1 MPLKG
6 YIVLLDEFLY
16 KIGFDVDSGKIKQ
29 IEQGLKNISSLAKQT
44 AQPISDAVKAG
55 MERNAELIAK
65 LEQAKNKG
73 VEWCEEAKGQAEELT
88 TSFHEVAEAEEKVGE
103 KAKEAAKETKKLT
116 EEKPAINLK
125 QELGNIRSKF
135 MLIGAAATAA
145 SGLIANYLT
154 VPLQNIEELAK
165 KKDRLFNITQ
175 AEIIQ
180 AKVYQDQLQKT
191 KTAVQSI
198 VTQTALKLIPVVNQS
213 LKGFNN
219 FLRANKALV
228 VEGLTNVFKWIL
240 KLGQVFTNTFRFLN
254 KVISSTIG
262 WKAALLI
269 LVGILAVV
277 KRAMLAAFLTNPI
290 GWVIMLIGGLILLI
304 DDLMTYLDGGESLLG
319 DYWKPF
325 IEWGKKAIA
334 WFKSVKPTIE
344 QVLNNIMAIFS
355 GIFNAIL
362 GIFKILIG
370 IFTADFDLI
379 EQGWDELWDG
389 VKTTFEAWVETI
401 EMIVAAFIDVI
412 QNFFSIAWKF
422 ISAGFENLGKVI
434 MKPFELAFK
443 WIKDQYNKY
452 IAPIVDTVKN
462 FDIGQTASDM
472 WEGAKS
478 FLGFGNDTPKAAIAT
493 QYADNN
499 RNVKKL
505 DAAGMNEVKGGLELK
520 GPWEFSY
527 NESGAYAVIE
537 ENKGSRYIKEEYK
550 QGLGAYNL
558 PGYYLAY
565 TVKREIKSSRYG
577 RYYSAAAYNEK
588 TGEYHKISSS
598 FVLNNNAVV
607 RQLRDSFKRRME
619 SDLGGW

>member
-29 IEQGLKNISSLAKQT
+29 IEQGLKNISSIAKQT

-65 LEQAKNKG
+65 LDQFKNKVKNWSEG
-73 VEWCEEAKGQAEELT
+73 ARGQAEELT
-88 TSFHEVAEAEEKVGE
+88 TSFHKVAEAEEKVGE

-125 QELGNIRSKF
+125 QELSNIRSKF

-154 VPLQNIEELAK
+154 VPLQNIDELAK

-180 AKVYQDQLQKT
+180 AKEYQDQLQKT

-198 VTQTALKLIPVVNQS
+198 VTQTALKLIPVFNQS

-219 FLRANKALV
+219 FLIANKALV

-254 KVISSTIG
+254 KVIG

-269 LVGILAVV
+269 LVGVLAVV

-290 GWVIMLIGGLILLI
+290 GWVIMLIGALMLAI

-325 IEWGKKAIA
+325 IEWCKKAIA
-334 WFKSVKPTIE
+334 LYKEIEPTIKE
-344 QVLNNIMAIFS
+344 VWDFVVNFIIES
-355 GIFNAIL
+355 VNAII
-362 GIFKILIG
+362 GVFKILYG
-370 IFTADFDLI
+370 VFTGDWELI
-379 EQGWDELWDG
+379 KQGFQEVGDAIL
-389 VKTTFEAWVETI
+389 KAFEV
-401 EMIVAAFIDVI
+401 
-412 QNFFSIAWKF
+412 
-422 ISAGFENLGKVI
+422 
-434 MKPFELAFK
+434 PFK
-443 WIKDQYNKY
+443 WIKKQYDEY
-452 IAPIVDTVKN
+452 IVPIINAVKN
-462 FDIGQTASDM
+462 FDIGQTAKDM
-472 WEGAKS
+472 WEGTKNL
-478 FLGFGNDTPKAAIAT
+478 FGFGNDTPKAAIAT

-499 RNVKKL
+499 RSVQYN
-505 DAAGMNEVKGGLELK
+505 GGTATTTININTNNPQMANQIINNRQKNDLA
-520 GPWEFSY
+520 FTQ
-527 NESGAYAVIE
+527 A
-537 ENKGSRYIKEEYK
+537 
-550 QGLGAYNL
+550 NL
-558 PGYYLAY
+558 RGGY
-565 TVKREIKSSRYG
+565 
-577 RYYSAAAYNEK
+577 
-588 TGEYHKISSS
+588 
-598 FVLNNNAVV
+598 
-607 RQLRDSFKRRME
+607 
-619 SDLGGW
+619 

>member
-1 MPLKG
+1 M
-6 YIVLLDEFLY
+6 LLDEFLY

-44 AQPISDAVKAG
+44 AQPISDAVRAG

-65 LEQAKNKG
+65 LEQAKNQG

-116 EEKPAINLK
+116 EKKPAINLK
-125 QELGNIRSKF
+125 QELSNIRSKF
-135 MLIGAAATAA
+135 MLIGAVATAA

-154 VPLQNIEELAK
+154 VPLQNIQELAK
-165 KKDRLFNITQ
+165 QKNKLFNITQ
-175 AEIIQ
+175 AEIDQ
-180 AKVYQDQLQKT
+180 AKEYQDRLQES
-191 KTAVQSI
+191 KTAMQSI
-198 VTQTALKLIPVVNQS
+198 ATQVALKLVPVVNQS

-269 LVGILAVV
+269 LVGVLAVV

-290 GWVIMLIGGLILLI
+290 GWVILLIGGLILLI

-344 QVLNNIMAIFS
+344 RVLNNIMAIFS

-362 GIFKILIG
+362 GIFKIFIG

-379 EQGWDELWDG
+379 EQGWNELWSG
-389 VKTTFEAWVETI
+389 IKTAFNAWIENIKIAFKIFIEAVKNLFAVVWTY
-401 EMIVAAFIDVI
+401 
-412 QNFFSIAWKF
+412 

-452 IAPIVDTVKN
+452 IAPIVDAVKN
-462 FDIGQTASDM
+462 FDIGQTAKDM
-472 WEGAKS
+472 WESTKN
-478 FLGFGNDTPKAAIAT
+478 FLGFSNDAAKTAALPT
-493 QYADNN
+493 QYVDNN
-499 RNVKKL
+499 RTSTYN
-505 DAAGMNEVKGGLELK
+505 GGDITNT
-520 GPWEFSY
+520 Y
-527 NESGAYAVIE
+527 NITTQNPEMVERIMQ
-537 ENKGSRYIKEEYK
+537 K
-550 QGLGAYNL
+550 QNQLNL
-558 PGYYLAY
+558 
-565 TVKREIKSSRYG
+565 
-577 RYYSAAAYNEK
+577 AAAYHN
-588 TGEYHKISSS
+588 
-598 FVLNNNAVV
+598 V
-607 RQLRDSFKRRME
+607 
-619 SDLGGW
+619 GGGY

>member
-1 MPLKG
+1 MHLKG

-29 IEQGLKNISSLAKQT
+29 IEQGLKNVSSIAKQT

-55 MERNAELIAK
+55 MERNAELMAK
-65 LEQAKNKG
+65 IDQFKSNVKN
-73 VEWCEEAKGQAEELT
+73 WCEEAREQTKELAAG
-88 TSFHEVAEAEEKVGE
+88 FHEVAEAEEKVGE
-103 KAKEAAKETKKLT
+103 KAKEASKETKKLT
-116 EEKPAINLK
+116 EKKSATNLK
-125 QELGNIRSKF
+125 QELSNIRSKF

-154 VPLQNIEELAK
+154 VPLQNIDELAK

-175 AEIIQ
+175 AEINQ
-180 AKVYQDQLQKT
+180 AKEYQDQLQKT

-198 VTQTALKLIPVVNQS
+198 VTQTAIKLIPVVNQS

-254 KVISSTIG
+254 KVISATIG
-262 WKAALLI
+262 WKTALLI
-269 LVGILAVV
+269 LVGVLAVV

-304 DDLMTYLDGGESLLG
+304 DDLMTYLDGGESLFG
-319 DYWKPF
+319 DSWKPF
-325 IEWGKKAIA
+325 IEGGKKAIA

-344 QVLNNIMAIFS
+344 RV
-355 GIFNAIL
+355 FNGTVKTIV
-362 GIFKILIG
+362 GFGQSVIG
-370 IFTADFDLI
+370 ILASIGALFTLRLADLKEALRFWCDGSIKMI
-379 EQGWDELWDG
+379 EGLCNIFGTSWSEVTEKVKKTIFAWIDDIKVGFENLGKAIMQGWNELWDG

-422 ISAGFENLGKVI
+422 ISAGFENLGKAI
-434 MKPFELAFK
+434 MQPFELAFK

-452 IAPIVDTVKN
+452 IAPIVDAVKN

-472 WEGAKS
+472 WEGAKN
-478 FLGFGNDTPKAAIAT
+478 FLGFGNDTPKAALAT

-499 RNVKKL
+499 RTSTYNGGDITNTYNITTQNPEMVERIMEKQKKL
-505 DAAGMNEVKGGLELK
+505 
-520 GPWEFSY
+520 
-527 NESGAYAVIE
+527 
-537 ENKGSRYIKEEYK
+537 
-550 QGLGAYNL
+550 NL
-558 PGYYLAY
+558 
-565 TVKREIKSSRYG
+565 
-577 RYYSAAAYNEK
+577 AAAYHN
-588 TGEYHKISSS
+588 
-598 FVLNNNAVV
+598 V
-607 RQLRDSFKRRME
+607 
-619 SDLGGW
+619 GGGY

>member
-1 MPLKG
+1 MATDHKRLCHTKRPTHYLRPRGRNSNARGYYRATKRGAPSLRKTIRLTPLFSTHKPKNQLKNTLICTLKG

-29 IEQGLKNISSLAKQT
+29 IEQGLKNVSSIAKQT

-55 MERNAELIAK
+55 MERNAELMAK
-65 LEQAKNKG
+65 IDQFKDKVKN
-73 VEWCEEAKGQAEELT
+73 WCEGAREQAEELAAG
-88 TSFHEVAEAEEKVGE
+88 FHEVAEAEEKVGE
-103 KAKEAAKETKKLT
+103 KAKEASKETKKLT
-116 EEKPAINLK
+116 EKKPAANLE
-125 QELGNIRSKF
+125 QELSNIRSKF

-154 VPLQNIEELAK
+154 VPLQNIDELAK

-180 AKVYQDQLQKT
+180 AKEYQDQLQKT

-198 VTQTALKLIPVVNQS
+198 VTQTAIKLIPVVNQS

-262 WKAALLI
+262 WKTALLI
-269 LVGILAVV
+269 LVGVLAVV

-290 GWVIMLIGGLILLI
+290 GWVILLIGGLILLI
-304 DDLMTYLDGGESLLG
+304 DDLMTYLDGGESLFG
-319 DYWKPF
+319 DYWKPC

-344 QVLNNIMAIFS
+344 QVLNNILTIFR
-355 GIFNAIL
+355 GIFNAIV
-362 GIFKILIG
+362 GYFKIFIG

-379 EQGWDELWDG
+379 EQGWNELWSG
-389 VKTTFEAWVETI
+389 IKTAFNAWIENIKIAFKIFIEAVKNLFTVVWAY
-401 EMIVAAFIDVI
+401 
-412 QNFFSIAWKF
+412 

-472 WEGAKS
+472 WESTKS
-478 FLGFGNDTPKAAIAT
+478 FLGFGNDTPKAALAT

-499 RNVKKL
+499 RTSTYN
-505 DAAGMNEVKGGLELK
+505 GGDITNT
-520 GPWEFSY
+520 Y
-527 NESGAYAVIE
+527 NITTQNPEMVERIMQ
-537 ENKGSRYIKEEYK
+537 K
-550 QGLGAYNL
+550 QNQLNL
-558 PGYYLAY
+558 
-565 TVKREIKSSRYG
+565 
-577 RYYSAAAYNEK
+577 AAAYHN
-588 TGEYHKISSS
+588 
-598 FVLNNNAVV
+598 V
-607 RQLRDSFKRRME
+607 
-619 SDLGGW
+619 GGGY

>member
-29 IEQGLKNISSLAKQT
+29 IEQGLKNISNIAKQT

-73 VEWCEEAKGQAEELT
+73 VEWCEEAKGQAEELAAG
-88 TSFHEVAEAEEKVGE
+88 FHEVAEAEEKVGE

-116 EEKPAINLK
+116 EKKPATNLK
-125 QELGNIRSKF
+125 QELSNIRSKF

-180 AKVYQDQLQKT
+180 AKEYQDQLQKT

-198 VTQTALKLIPVVNQS
+198 VTQTAIKLIPVVNQS

-219 FLRANKALV
+219 FLKANKALV

-269 LVGILAVV
+269 LVGVLAVV

-290 GWVIMLIGGLILLI
+290 GWVIMLIGSLILLI
-304 DDLMTYLDGGESLLG
+304 DDLMTYLDGGKSLFG

-334 WFKSVKPTIE
+334 LYKKIE
-344 QVLNNIMAIFS
+344 PIIKQVFS
-355 GIFNAIL
+355 GAVKVIVGFGQAV
-362 GIFKILIG
+362 IG
-370 IFTADFDLI
+370 ILTSIGALFTLRLADLKEAFRFWCNGGKKMI
-379 EQGWDELWDG
+379 EGLCNIFGTSWSEVTEK
-389 VKTTFEAWVETI
+389 VKKTIFAW
-401 EMIVAAFIDVI
+401 IDDI
-412 QNFFSIAWKF
+412 K
-422 ISAGFENLGKVI
+422 AGFENLGKAI

-462 FDIGQTASDM
+462 FDIGQTAKDM
-472 WEGAKS
+472 WESTKS
-478 FLGFGNDTPKAAIAT
+478 FLGFSNDAAKTAALPT
-493 QYADNN
+493 QYVDNN
-499 RNVKKL
+499 RTSTYNGGDITNTYNITTQNPEMVERIMEKQKKL
-505 DAAGMNEVKGGLELK
+505 
-520 GPWEFSY
+520 
-527 NESGAYAVIE
+527 
-537 ENKGSRYIKEEYK
+537 
-550 QGLGAYNL
+550 NL
-558 PGYYLAY
+558 
-565 TVKREIKSSRYG
+565 
-577 RYYSAAAYNEK
+577 AAAYHN
-588 TGEYHKISSS
+588 
-598 FVLNNNAVV
+598 V
-607 RQLRDSFKRRME
+607 
-619 SDLGGW
+619 GGGY

>member
-6 YIVLLDEFLY
+6 YMVLLDEFLY

-65 LEQAKNKG
+65 LEQAKNQG

-116 EEKPAINLK
+116 EKKPAINLK

-154 VPLQNIEELAK
+154 VPLQNIQELAK
-165 KKDRLFNITQ
+165 QKDKLFDITQ
-175 AEIIQ
+175 AEIDQ
-180 AKVYQDQLQKT
+180 AKEYQDRLQNT
-191 KTAVQSI
+191 KIAMQSI
-198 VTQTALKLIPVVNQS
+198 TTQVALKLIPVVNQS

-269 LVGILAVV
+269 LVGVLTVV

-290 GWVIMLIGGLILLI
+290 GWVILLIGGLILLI
-304 DDLMTYLDGGESLLG
+304 DDLMTYLDGGESLFG

-325 IEWGKKAIA
+325 IEWGKKAIV
-334 WFKSVKPTIE
+334 WFNSVK
-344 QVLNNIMAIFS
+344 
-355 GIFNAIL
+355 
-362 GIFKILIG
+362 
-370 IFTADFDLI
+370 
-379 EQGWDELWDG
+379 
-389 VKTTFEAWVETI
+389 
-401 EMIVAAFIDVI
+401 
-412 QNFFSIAWKF
+412 
-422 ISAGFENLGKVI
+422 
-434 MKPFELAFK
+434 
-443 WIKDQYNKY
+443 
-452 IAPIVDTVKN
+452 
-462 FDIGQTASDM
+462 
-472 WEGAKS
+472 
-478 FLGFGNDTPKAAIAT
+478 
-493 QYADNN
+493 
-499 RNVKKL
+499 
-505 DAAGMNEVKGGLELK
+505 
-520 GPWEFSY
+520 
-527 NESGAYAVIE
+527 
-537 ENKGSRYIKEEYK
+537 
-550 QGLGAYNL
+550 
-558 PGYYLAY
+558 
-565 TVKREIKSSRYG
+565 
-577 RYYSAAAYNEK
+577 
-588 TGEYHKISSS
+588 
-598 FVLNNNAVV
+598 
-607 RQLRDSFKRRME
+607 RR
-619 SDLGGW
+619 

>member
-1 MPLKG
+1 MHLKG

-29 IEQGLKNISSLAKQT
+29 IEQGLKNISSIAKQK

-88 TSFHEVAEAEEKVGE
+88 ASFHEVAEAEEKVGE
-103 KAKEAAKETKKLT
+103 KAKEAAEETKKLT
-116 EEKPAINLK
+116 EKKPATNLK

-135 MLIGAAATAA
+135 MLIGAVATAA

-175 AEIIQ
+175 
-180 AKVYQDQLQKT
+180 
-191 KTAVQSI
+191 TAVQSI
-198 VTQTALKLIPVVNQS
+198 VTQTAIKLIPVVNQS

-219 FLRANKALV
+219 FIRANKALV

-254 KVISSTIG
+254 KVISNTIG

-269 LVGILAVV
+269 LVGVLAVV

-290 GWVIMLIGGLILLI
+290 GWVILAIGALMLLI
-304 DDLMTYLDGGESLLG
+304 DDLMTYLDGGESLFG

-325 IEWGKKAIA
+325 IEWGKKAIV
-334 WFKSVKPTIE
+334 WFNSVKPTIE
-344 QVLNNIMAIFS
+344 QVLNNILTIFR
-355 GIFNAIL
+355 GIFNAIV
-362 GIFKILIG
+362 GYFKIFIG

-379 EQGWDELWDG
+379 EQGWNELWSG
-389 VKTTFEAWVETI
+389 IKTAFNAWIENIKIAFKIFIEAVKNLFTVVWAY
-401 EMIVAAFIDVI
+401 
-412 QNFFSIAWKF
+412 

-472 WEGAKS
+472 WESTKS
-478 FLGFGNDTPKAAIAT
+478 FLGFGNDTPKAALAT

-499 RNVKKL
+499 RTNTYNSGDITNTYNITTQNPEMVERIMEKQKKL
-505 DAAGMNEVKGGLELK
+505 
-520 GPWEFSY
+520 
-527 NESGAYAVIE
+527 
-537 ENKGSRYIKEEYK
+537 
-550 QGLGAYNL
+550 NL
-558 PGYYLAY
+558 
-565 TVKREIKSSRYG
+565 
-577 RYYSAAAYNEK
+577 AAAYHN
-588 TGEYHKISSS
+588 
-598 FVLNNNAVV
+598 V
-607 RQLRDSFKRRME
+607 
-619 SDLGGW
+619 GGGY

>member
-1 MPLKG
+1 
-6 YIVLLDEFLY
+6 VLLYEFLY
-16 KIGFDVDSGKIKQ
+16 KIGFDVDSDKIKQ

-65 LEQAKNKG
+65 LEQAKNQG

-88 TSFHEVAEAEEKVGE
+88 TSFHKVAEAEKKVGE
-103 KAKEAAKETKKLT
+103 KAKEASKETKKLT
-116 EEKPAINLK
+116 EKKPAANLK
-125 QELGNIRSKF
+125 QELSNIRSKF

-165 KKDRLFNITQ
+165 KKDRLFSITQ
-175 AEIIQ
+175 NEINQ
-180 AKVYQDQLQKT
+180 AKEYQDQLQKT

-198 VTQTALKLIPVVNQS
+198 VTQIALKLIPVANQS

-269 LVGILAVV
+269 LVGVLAVV

-304 DDLMTYLDGGESLLG
+304 DDLMTYLDGGKSLFG
-319 DYWKPF
+319 DSWKPF

-334 WFKSVKPTIE
+334 VYKEIEPIIKQVFSGAVKIIMGFGQSVIGILTSIGALFTLRLADLKEALQFWCNGGKKMIE
-344 QVLNNIMAIFS
+344 GLCNIFGTSWSEVTEKVKKAIF
-355 GIFNAIL
+355 
-362 GIFKILIG
+362 
-370 IFTADFDLI
+370 
-379 EQGWDELWDG
+379 
-389 VKTTFEAWVETI
+389 AW
-401 EMIVAAFIDVI
+401 IDDIKV
-412 QNFFSIAWKF
+412 
-422 ISAGFENLGKVI
+422 GFENLGKAI
-434 MKPFELAFK
+434 MQPFELAFK
-443 WIKDQYNKY
+443 WIKKQYDEY
-452 IAPIVDTVKN
+452 IAPIISAVKN

-478 FLGFGNDTPKAAIAT
+478 FLSFGNDTPKAALAT

-499 RNVKKL
+499 RSVQYN
-505 DAAGMNEVKGGLELK
+505 GGTATTTININTNNPQMANQIINNRQKNDLAFTQANLK
-520 GPWEFSY
+520 GLFKTCSQ
-527 NESGAYAVIE
+527 
-537 ENKGSRYIKEEYK
+537 K
-550 QGLGAYNL
+550 Q
-558 PGYYLAY
+558 
-565 TVKREIKSSRYG
+565 
-577 RYYSAAAYNEK
+577 
-588 TGEYHKISSS
+588 
-598 FVLNNNAVV
+598 
-607 RQLRDSFKRRME
+607 RR
-619 SDLGGW
+619 

>member
-65 LEQAKNKG
+65 LEQAKNQG

-88 TSFHEVAEAEEKVGE
+88 ASFHEVAEAEEKVGE

-116 EEKPAINLK
+116 EKKPAINLK

-154 VPLQNIEELAK
+154 VPLQNIQELAK
-165 KKDRLFNITQ
+165 QKNKLFDITQ
-175 AEIIQ
+175 AEIDQ
-180 AKVYQDQLQKT
+180 AKEYQDRLQDT
-191 KTAVQSI
+191 KTAMQSI
-198 VTQTALKLIPVVNQS
+198 TTQVALKLIPVVNQS
-213 LKGFNN
+213 LKGFSN
-219 FLRANKALV
+219 FLKANKALV

-269 LVGILAVV
+269 LVGVLAVV

-290 GWVIMLIGGLILLI
+290 GWVILLIGGLILLI
-304 DDLMTYLDGGESLLG
+304 DDLMTYLDGGESLFG

-325 IEWGKKAIA
+325 IEWGKKAIVA
-334 WFKSVKPTIE
+334 YKEIE
-344 QVLNNIMAIFS
+344 PIIKRVFS
-355 GIFNAIL
+355 GAVKIIMGFGQSVL
-362 GIFKILIG
+362 GLLSTIGAFFTGRLDIMKKAFK
-370 IFTADFDLI
+370 F
-379 EQGWDELWDG
+379 WCDG
-389 VKTTFEAWVETI
+389 GR
-401 EMIVAAFIDVI
+401 EMIEGVCKMFDTSWSEVCDKIEKIFFGWID
-412 QNFFSIAWKF
+412 SIG
-422 ISAGFENLGKVI
+422 AGFR
-434 MKPFELAFK
+434 EL
-443 WIKDQYNKY
+443 YNTY
-452 IAPIVDTVKN
+452 IAPVINAVKN

-472 WEGAKS
+472 WESTKS
-478 FLGFGNDTPKAAIAT
+478 FLGFGNDTPKAALAT

-499 RNVKKL
+499 RSVQYNGGTATTTINV
-505 DAAGMNEVKGGLELK
+505 N
-520 GPWEFSY
+520 
-527 NESGAYAVIE
+527 
-537 ENKGSRYIKEEYK
+537 
-550 QGLGAYNL
+550 
-558 PGYYLAY
+558 
-565 TVKREIKSSRYG
+565 T
-577 RYYSAAAYNEK
+577 
-588 TGEYHKISSS
+588 
-598 FVLNNNAVV
+598 NNPQMANQIINN
-607 RQLRDSFKRRME
+607 RQK
-619 SDLGGW
+619 SDLAFTQANLRGGY

>member
-1 MPLKG
+1 M
-6 YIVLLDEFLY
+6 LLDEFLY

-29 IEQGLKNISSLAKQT
+29 IEQGLKNISSIAKQT

-65 LEQAKNKG
+65 IDQFKDKVKN
-73 VEWCEEAKGQAEELT
+73 WCEGAREQTEELAAGY
-88 TSFHEVAEAEEKVGE
+88 HEVAEAEEKVGE
-103 KAKEAAKETKKLT
+103 KAKEASKETKKLT
-116 EEKPAINLK
+116 EKKPATNLK
-125 QELGNIRSKF
+125 QELGNIRSRF

-154 VPLQNIEELAK
+154 VPLQNIDELAK

-180 AKVYQDQLQKT
+180 AKEYQDQLQKT

-198 VTQTALKLIPVVNQS
+198 VTQTAIKLIPVVNQS

-269 LVGILAVV
+269 LVGVLAVV

-304 DDLMTYLDGGESLLG
+304 DDLMTYLDGGESLFG
-319 DYWKPF
+319 DYWKPC

-334 WFKSVKPTIE
+334 WFNSVKPTIE
-344 QVLNNIMAIFS
+344 QVLNNILTIFR
-355 GIFNAIL
+355 GIFNAIV
-362 GIFKILIG
+362 GYFKIFIG

-379 EQGWDELWDG
+379 EQGWDELWSG
-389 VKTTFEAWVETI
+389 IKTAFNAWIENIKIAFKIFIEAVKNLFAVVW
-401 EMIVAAFIDVI
+401 AY
-412 QNFFSIAWKF
+412 

-478 FLGFGNDTPKAAIAT
+478 FLGFGNDTPKAALAT

-499 RNVKKL
+499 RSVQYN
-505 DAAGMNEVKGGLELK
+505 GGTATTTI
-520 GPWEFSY
+520 
-527 NESGAYAVIE
+527 NI
-537 ENKGSRYIKEEYK
+537 N
-550 QGLGAYNL
+550 
-558 PGYYLAY
+558 
-565 TVKREIKSSRYG
+565 T
-577 RYYSAAAYNEK
+577 
-588 TGEYHKISSS
+588 
-598 FVLNNNAVV
+598 NNPQMANQIINN
-607 RQLRDSFKRRME
+607 RQK
-619 SDLGGW
+619 SDLAFTQANLRGGY

>member
-29 IEQGLKNISSLAKQT
+29 IEQGLKNISNIAKQT

-73 VEWCEEAKGQAEELT
+73 VEWCEEAKGQAEEVAAG
-88 TSFHEVAEAEEKVGE
+88 FQEVAEAEEKVGE

-116 EEKPAINLK
+116 EKKPAIGLK
-125 QELGNIRSKF
+125 QELSNIRSKF
-135 MLIGAAATAA
+135 MLIGAVATAA

-154 VPLQNIEELAK
+154 VPLQNIKELAK

-180 AKVYQDQLQKT
+180 AKEYQDQLQKT

-198 VTQTALKLIPVVNQS
+198 VTQTAIKLIPVVNQS

-219 FLRANKALV
+219 FLKANKALV

-290 GWVIMLIGGLILLI
+290 GWVIMLIGALMLVI
-304 DDLMTYLDGGESLLG
+304 DDLMTYLDGGESLFG
-319 DYWKPF
+319 DYWKPC

-334 WFKSVKPTIE
+334 LYKEIEPTIKE
-344 QVLNNIMAIFS
+344 VWDFVVNFITES
-355 GIFNAIL
+355 VNAIIAL
-362 GIFKILIG
+362 FEVLYG
-370 IFTADFDLI
+370 IFTGDWELI
-379 EQGWDELWDG
+379 KKGFKDVGDAIL
-389 VKTTFEAWVETI
+389 KAFE
-401 EMIVAAFIDVI
+401 
-412 QNFFSIAWKF
+412 
-422 ISAGFENLGKVI
+422 
-434 MKPFELAFK
+434 KPFK
-443 WIKDQYNKY
+443 WIRKQYDEY
-452 IAPIVDTVKN
+452 IAPIINAVKN

-472 WEGAKS
+472 WESTKS
-478 FLGFGNDTPKAAIAT
+478 FLGFGNDTPKAALAT

-499 RNVKKL
+499 RTSTYNGGDITNTYNITTQNPEMVERIMQKQNKL
-505 DAAGMNEVKGGLELK
+505 
-520 GPWEFSY
+520 
-527 NESGAYAVIE
+527 
-537 ENKGSRYIKEEYK
+537 
-550 QGLGAYNL
+550 NL
-558 PGYYLAY
+558 
-565 TVKREIKSSRYG
+565 
-577 RYYSAAAYNEK
+577 AAAYHN
-588 TGEYHKISSS
+588 
-598 FVLNNNAVV
+598 V
-607 RQLRDSFKRRME
+607 
-619 SDLGGW
+619 GGGY

>member
-29 IEQGLKNISSLAKQT
+29 IEQGLKNISNIAKQT
-44 AQPISDAVKAG
+44 AQPISDAVRAG

-65 LEQAKNKG
+65 LEQAKNKA

-88 TSFHEVAEAEEKVGE
+88 TSFHKVAEAEEKVGE

-175 AEIIQ
+175 AEIMQ
-180 AKVYQDQLQKT
+180 AKEYQDQLQKT

-290 GWVIMLIGGLILLI
+290 GWVILLISGLILLI

-344 QVLNNIMAIFS
+344 QV
-355 GIFNAIL
+355 FNGTVKTIVGFGQAV
-362 GIFKILIG
+362 IG
-370 IFTADFDLI
+370 ILTSIGALFTLRLADLEEALQF
-379 EQGWDELWDG
+379 WCDG
-389 VKTTFEAWVETI
+389 SIKMVEGLCNIFGTSWSEVTEKVKKTIFAW
-401 EMIVAAFIDVI
+401 IDDI
-412 QNFFSIAWKF
+412 K
-422 ISAGFENLGKVI
+422 AGFENLGKVI

-452 IAPIVDTVKN
+452 IAPIVDAVKN

-472 WEGAKS
+472 WESTKS
-478 FLGFGNDTPKAAIAT
+478 FLGFSNDTPKAAIAT

-499 RNVKKL
+499 RSVQYN
-505 DAAGMNEVKGGLELK
+505 GGTATTTI
-520 GPWEFSY
+520 
-527 NESGAYAVIE
+527 NI
-537 ENKGSRYIKEEYK
+537 N
-550 QGLGAYNL
+550 
-558 PGYYLAY
+558 
-565 TVKREIKSSRYG
+565 T
-577 RYYSAAAYNEK
+577 
-588 TGEYHKISSS
+588 
-598 FVLNNNAVV
+598 NNPQMANQIINN
-607 RQLRDSFKRRME
+607 RQK
-619 SDLGGW
+619 SDLAFTQANLRGGY

>member
-1 MPLKG
+1 M
-6 YIVLLDEFLY
+6 LLDEFLY

-29 IEQGLKNISSLAKQT
+29 IEQGLKNISSIAKQT

-116 EEKPAINLK
+116 EKKPATNLK

-154 VPLQNIEELAK
+154 VPLQNIDELAK

-180 AKVYQDQLQKT
+180 AKEYQDQLQKT

-219 FLRANKALV
+219 FLKANKALV

-269 LVGILAVV
+269 LVGVLAVV

-290 GWVIMLIGGLILLI
+290 GWVILLIGGLILLI
-304 DDLMTYLDGGESLLG
+304 DDLMTYLDGGESLFG
-319 DYWKPF
+319 DYWKPC

-334 WFKSVKPTIE
+334 VYKKIEPTIKE
-344 QVLNNIMAIFS
+344 VWDFVVNFITES
-355 GIFNAIL
+355 VNAII
-362 GIFKILIG
+362 GVFKMLYG
-370 IFTADFDLI
+370 IFTGDWELI
-379 EQGWDELWDG
+379 KKGFKDVGDAIL
-389 VKTTFEAWVETI
+389 KAFE
-401 EMIVAAFIDVI
+401 
-412 QNFFSIAWKF
+412 
-422 ISAGFENLGKVI
+422 
-434 MKPFELAFK
+434 KPFK
-443 WIKDQYNKY
+443 WIRKQYDEY
-452 IAPIVDTVKN
+452 IAPIINAVKN
-462 FDIGQTASDM
+462 FDIGQTAKDM
-472 WEGAKS
+472 WESTKN
-478 FLGFGNDTPKAAIAT
+478 FLGFSNDAAKTAALPM
-493 QYADNN
+493 QYVDNN
-499 RNVKKL
+499 RTSTYN
-505 DAAGMNEVKGGLELK
+505 GGDITNT
-520 GPWEFSY
+520 Y
-527 NESGAYAVIE
+527 NITTQNPEMVERIMQ
-537 ENKGSRYIKEEYK
+537 K
-550 QGLGAYNL
+550 QNQLNL
-558 PGYYLAY
+558 
-565 TVKREIKSSRYG
+565 
-577 RYYSAAAYNEK
+577 AAAYHN
-588 TGEYHKISSS
+588 
-598 FVLNNNAVV
+598 V
-607 RQLRDSFKRRME
+607 
-619 SDLGGW
+619 GGGY

>member
-65 LEQAKNKG
+65 LEQAKNQG
-73 VEWCEEAKGQAEELT
+73 VEWCEEAKGQAEELAAG
-88 TSFHEVAEAEEKVGE
+88 FHEVAKAEEKVGE

-116 EEKPAINLK
+116 EKKPAINLK

-175 AEIIQ
+175 AEINQ
-180 AKVYQDQLQKT
+180 AKEYQDQLQKT

-219 FLRANKALV
+219 FLKANKALV

-290 GWVIMLIGGLILLI
+290 GWVILLIGGLILLI

-319 DYWKPF
+319 GVWQSIIDGINWVKQTWADLPGYFDQFFSWLNEKF
-325 IEWGKKAIA
+325 KNLFSILNSFGK
-334 WFKSVKPTIE
+334 
-344 QVLNNIMAIFS
+344 
-355 GIFNAIL
+355 
-362 GIFKILIG
+362 
-370 IFTADFDLI
+370 
-379 EQGWDELWDG
+379 G
-389 VKTTFEAWVETI
+389 VKAFFASISDSIKNSFET
-401 EMIVAAFIDVI
+401 MI
-412 QNFFSIAWKF
+412 NY
-422 ISAGFENLGKVI
+422 
-434 MKPFELAFK
+434 
-443 WIKDQYNKY
+443 IKSLYDKL
-452 IAPIVDTVKN
+452 IAPIVDGITSLKN
-462 FDIGQTASDM
+462 NIMD
-472 WEGAKS
+472 GANAAGNWLKDKS
-478 FLGFGNDTPKAAIAT
+478 NDFLNFFGFGDDTPKAALAT

-499 RNVKKL
+499 RSVQYN
-505 DAAGMNEVKGGLELK
+505 GGTATTTI
-520 GPWEFSY
+520 
-527 NESGAYAVIE
+527 NI
-537 ENKGSRYIKEEYK
+537 N
-550 QGLGAYNL
+550 
-558 PGYYLAY
+558 
-565 TVKREIKSSRYG
+565 T
-577 RYYSAAAYNEK
+577 
-588 TGEYHKISSS
+588 
-598 FVLNNNAVV
+598 NNPQMANQIINN
-607 RQLRDSFKRRME
+607 RQK
-619 SDLGGW
+619 SDLAFTQANLRGGY

>member
-1 MPLKG
+1 M
-6 YIVLLDEFLY
+6 LLDEFLY

-44 AQPISDAVKAG
+44 AQPISDAVRAG

-116 EEKPAINLK
+116 EKKPAIGLK
-125 QELGNIRSKF
+125 QELSNIRSKF

-180 AKVYQDQLQKT
+180 AKEYQDQLQKT

-219 FLRANKALV
+219 FLKANKALV

-269 LVGILAVV
+269 LVGVLAVV
-277 KRAMLAAFLTNPI
+277 KRAMIAAFLTNPI
-290 GWVIMLIGGLILLI
+290 GWVILLIGGLILLI
-304 DDLMTYLDGGESLLG
+304 DDLMTYLDGGESLFG
-319 DYWKPF
+319 DYWKPC
-325 IEWGKKAIA
+325 IEWGKKTIA
-334 WFKSVKPTIE
+334 LYKEIEPTIKE
-344 QVLNNIMAIFS
+344 VWDFVVNFITES
-355 GIFNAIL
+355 VNAII
-362 GIFKILIG
+362 GVFKILYG
-370 IFTADFDLI
+370 VFTGDWELI
-379 EQGWDELWDG
+379 KQGFKEVGDAIL
-389 VKTTFEAWVETI
+389 KAFEV
-401 EMIVAAFIDVI
+401 
-412 QNFFSIAWKF
+412 
-422 ISAGFENLGKVI
+422 
-434 MKPFELAFK
+434 PFK
-443 WIKDQYNKY
+443 WIKKQYDEY
-452 IAPIVDTVKN
+452 IAPIINAVKN

-472 WEGAKS
+472 WESTKS
-478 FLGFGNDTPKAAIAT
+478 FLGFGNDTPKAALAT

-499 RNVKKL
+499 RSVQYN
-505 DAAGMNEVKGGLELK
+505 GGTATTTI
-520 GPWEFSY
+520 
-527 NESGAYAVIE
+527 NI
-537 ENKGSRYIKEEYK
+537 N
-550 QGLGAYNL
+550 
-558 PGYYLAY
+558 
-565 TVKREIKSSRYG
+565 T
-577 RYYSAAAYNEK
+577 
-588 TGEYHKISSS
+588 
-598 FVLNNNAVV
+598 NNPQMANQIINN
-607 RQLRDSFKRRME
+607 RQK
-619 SDLGGW
+619 SDLAFTQANLRGGY

>member
-1 MPLKG
+1 M
-6 YIVLLDEFLY
+6 LLDEFLY

-29 IEQGLKNISSLAKQT
+29 IEQGLKNISSLAKQI

-65 LEQAKNKG
+65 LEQAKNQG

-116 EEKPAINLK
+116 EKKPATNLK
-125 QELGNIRSKF
+125 QELSNIRSKF

-154 VPLQNIEELAK
+154 VPLQNIQELAK
-165 KKDRLFNITQ
+165 QKDRLFNITQ
-175 AEIIQ
+175 AEINQ
-180 AKVYQDQLQKT
+180 AKEYQDQLQKT

-198 VTQTALKLIPVVNQS
+198 VTQTAIKLIPVVNQS

-269 LVGILAVV
+269 LVGVLVVV

-290 GWVIMLIGGLILLI
+290 GWVILLIGGLILLI

-325 IEWGKKAIA
+325 IEWCKKAIV
-334 WFKSVKPTIE
+334 WFNSVKPTIE
-344 QVLNNIMAIFS
+344 QVLNNILTIFR
-355 GIFNAIL
+355 GIFNAIV
-362 GIFKILIG
+362 GYFKIFIG

-379 EQGWDELWDG
+379 EQGWDELWSG
-389 VKTTFEAWVETI
+389 IKTAFNAWIENIKIAFKIFIEAVKNLFAVVW
-401 EMIVAAFIDVI
+401 AY
-412 QNFFSIAWKF
+412 

-462 FDIGQTASDM
+462 FDIGQTAKDM
-472 WEGAKS
+472 WESTKN

-499 RNVKKL
+499 RTNT
-505 DAAGMNEVKGGLELK
+505 
-520 GPWEFSY
+520 Y
-527 NESGAYAVIE
+527 NSGDITNTYNITTQNPEMVERIMQ
-537 ENKGSRYIKEEYK
+537 K
-550 QGLGAYNL
+550 QNQLNL
-558 PGYYLAY
+558 
-565 TVKREIKSSRYG
+565 
-577 RYYSAAAYNEK
+577 AAAYHN
-588 TGEYHKISSS
+588 
-598 FVLNNNAVV
+598 V
-607 RQLRDSFKRRME
+607 
-619 SDLGGW
+619 GGGY